1 MIRQVIF
8 SLTTEGPTDEK
19 FLGNVIFRLLEDL
32 SWKCEI
38 EFDVYP
44 VQIIRSKGDTFI
56 EKMLEASKQAFS
68 ISDALCIHN
77 DADDKTVN
85 NVMQHKIKPF
95 LDEIVASSDNNLCR
109 IIVPTIP
116 VQMIESWML
125 ADTQLLKSLI
135 DASKISNRDLGI
147 DKSPESYSDPKS
159 TISNAISIALAE
171 KTKRRRDQVTISD
184 LYETLGSSISL
195 DALRQIPSFRSFEDE
210 VCNALKKLGLMKPN

>member
-1 MIRQVIF
+1 MSRQVIF

-147 DKSPESYSDPKS
+147 DKSPELYSDPKS

-171 KTKRRRDQVTISD
+171 KTKRRRDQITISD